1 MNHHNDN
8 PAKNDGGLDE
18 LAEHL
23 ERMHHQLIQS
33 KELNKNGQLDSFI
46 ADEQT
51 DGELQSAAELMQL
64 LEAIRPMNAGKS
76 KPSTCP
82 DESHAEKDT
91 VSGSLNLANDTEDGT
106 SLGVECEYDLDI
118 PRRLSRFDLIKPIGQ
133 GGYGSVYLA
142 VEANLNREVA
152 IKFPHPAVLTRKDLR
167 QRFMREARSASLLNH
182 PNIVTVF
189 EAGKDA
195 GLYFIAYEYVPG
207 TNLEQVLSEQDA
219 TIPFDIA
226 AEIVEILADAIAHA
240 HDRGIIHRDLKPANI
255 LLKKLDSDQDQLK
268 AIKSRIR
275 IADFGLSKAIDDD
288 LTNTRTGAVIG
299 TPAYMAPEQTSGKP
313 ADVGFAS
320 DIYALGSILYRL
332 LTDQV
337 PFERDSVL
345 ETIQAVKVEDPKS
358 PRKLNGDVPI
368 DLEAICLKCLAKNPQ
383 QRYTSAFELSEDLRR
398 WRQGFPVKA
407 RRVTA
412 LERTK
417 SWISRNPITA
427 ILTTALSLVIV
438 VGLISTTTL
447 WLSASSNLEMAQQR
461 QTELRSTST
470 KLRGAIDR
478 LFFELATSEELRNE
492 NAEGLRQKLLTEA
505 NHYYQEFL
513 QDSPNDIHS
522 RFDLVYS
529 VLSLGEINL
538 MLGDFETAHKLG
550 LSANQHLAAIDID
563 ESHKTAKNTKRQL
576 NTAQVSTHLFL
587 ASTLNELGNFE
598 EAGKQFERAIKLADS
613 NIQDDATIREL
624 RNLATIRT
632 RQASV
637 QLSQDKIKQANT
649 TCRDIQA
656 IWTALQTQMGEDCQ
670 ALPEYERYR
679 VISTF
684 TQAETDRLS
693 GVFTAAENGYKQT
706 LAMLDQMLNMR
717 PNSVELAELYAR
729 CQRGFG
735 ITHAL
740 QSDFEKANDCYLQGL
755 PVAAQLSQAHPRVQ
769 RFAVVWKQLLYSS
782 AAAAMSQQRYE
793 DVEKQLTVQIGLVDQ
808 MIEKWPQSRAELL
821 SGKGDSCNLLFAA
834 YQQWDQ
840 RDLEQAEQWLD
851 QSIECFEE
859 VIEMRPDWNRPKM
872 ALARAISNKGNICF
886 LRNQHQQAI
895 RWLEKAYQQNKT
907 LLDEQSEWIEVKNS
921 QALVLFNLLVNCLE
935 MNDDNSAS
943 QHYDEFVKHYPTHY
957 LRPHVEIQGIYI
969 EALSGNIE
977 AAIDKLAT
985 VVNSETQSNGESSNA
1000 VAIAVIAAR
1009 IADQCSTQSLDND
1022 AERCNAMAVEMINL
1036 AMPNTESE
1044 KGTYLQKI
1052 SGNKHLKQIV
1062 EQIDQ

>member
-1 MNHHNDN
+1 MNPQNDN
-8 PAKNDGGLDE
+8 QAKNDGGLDE

-23 ERMHHQLIQS
+23 ERMHHHLIQS
-33 KELNKNGQLDSFI
+33 KELNKNEQLDSFV

-51 DGELQSAAELMQL
+51 YGELQSAAELMQL

-76 KPSTCP
+76 KPASCP
-82 DESHAEKDT
+82 DESHAENDT
-91 VSGSLNLANDTEDGT
+91 VSDSINLAGDTET
-106 SLGVECEYDLDI
+106 SLDVDQEYDLDI
-118 PRRLSRFDLIKPIGQ
+118 PRRLSRFELIKPIGQ

-207 TNLEQVLSEQDA
+207 TTLEHVLSEQDA
-219 TIPFDIA
+219 LIPFDIA

-255 LLKKLDSDQDQLK
+255 LFKKLERDQDQLRE
-268 AIKSRIR
+268 IKSRIR

-299 TPAYMAPEQTSGKP
+299 TPAYMAPEQTSGNP
-313 ADVGFAS
+313 AEVGFS
-320 DIYALGSILYRL
+320 CDIYALGSIMYRL
-332 LTDQV
+332 LTGQI
-337 PFERDSVL
+337 PFERNSVL
-345 ETIQAVKVEDPKS
+345 ETIQAVKVEEPKS
-358 PRKLNGDVPI
+358 PRKLNGKVPN
-368 DLEAICLKCLAKNPQ
+368 DLEAICLKCLEKNPQ
-383 QRYTSAFELSEDLRR
+383 QRYSSAFELSEDLRR
-398 WRQGFPVKA
+398 WRHGFPVKA

-412 LERTK
+412 YERTK
-417 SWISRNPITA
+417 RWIIRNPVTA
-427 ILTTALSLVIV
+427 ILTTALSMVIL

-447 WLSASSNLEMAQQR
+447 WLSASSSLEMANQR

-478 LFFELATSEELRNE
+478 LFFELATSEDLRNE
-492 NAEGLRQKLLTEA
+492 NAVLLRQKLLAEA
-505 NHYYQEFL
+505 NRYYQEFL
-513 QDSPNDIHS
+513 QDSPQDIHS
-522 RFDLVYS
+522 RLDLVHS

-538 MLGDFETAHKLG
+538 LLGDFETAHKLG
-550 LSANQHLAAIDID
+550 LSAKQNLDAIDND
-563 ESHKTAKNTKRQL
+563 ESHKTAKNTKKQL
-576 NTAQVSTHLFL
+576 NTAQVSTLLFL
-587 ASTLNELGNFE
+587 ASTLNELGEFE
-598 EAGKQFERAIKLADS
+598 DSQKQFERAQRLADS
-613 NIQDDATIREL
+613 DIKDSATIREL
-624 RNLATIRT
+624 RNLASIRT

-649 TCRDIQA
+649 TCRDIQV
-656 IWTALQTQMGEDCQ
+656 IWSALQTQFGEDCQ
-670 ALPEYERYR
+670 ALPEYERYQ
-679 VISTF
+679 VIATF
-684 TQAETDRLS
+684 TQAEADRLS
-693 GVFTAAENGYKQT
+693 GDFPAAENGYKQT
-706 LAMLDQMLNMR
+706 LAMLDQLLNMR

-729 CQRGFG
+729 CQRGLG

-740 QSDFEKANDCYLQGL
+740 QSNFETANNCYLQGI
-755 PVAAQLSQAHPRVQ
+755 PVAAQLSQDNPRVQ
-769 RFAVVWKQLLYSS
+769 RFAIVWKQLLYSA

-793 DVEKQLTVQIGLVDQ
+793 DVEKQLTVQIDLVDR
-808 MIEKWPQSRAELL
+808 MIEQWPQSRAELL

-851 QSIECFEE
+851 LSIECFEGVLE
-859 VIEMRPDWNRPKM
+859 IRPDWNRPKM

-895 RWLEKAYQQNKT
+895 RWFEKAYQQNET

-935 MNDDNSAS
+935 MNDDTSAS

-977 AAIDKLAT
+977 MAIDELAT
-985 VVNSETQSNGESSNA
+985 VVNSETESNGGPSNA

-1009 IADQCSTQSLDND
+1009 IADLCTTQSLDND
-1022 AERCNAMAVEMINL
+1022 AERCNAFAIELINR
-1036 AMPNTESE
+1036 AMPDTESE
-1044 KGTYLQKI
+1044 KDSYLQKI
-1052 SGNKHLKQIV
+1052 SDNKHLKQIV
-1062 EQIDQ
+1062 DQIDQ